1 MSQQQWNGPQQG
13 PGGPGGPGQ
22 PQPGGPGFQRPQG
35 GPGGYGGAG
44 QPAPYP
50 QAGPGAPQGPSGPT
64 GPGGYG
70 PGGPQGQGGYGGPG
84 GPQGPGGT
92 AVKKKSKAP
101 LVLGGVLGVGL
112 LAGAGWFGYNFF
124 NGASPAAATKGIPD
138 NALAVIEVSL
148 NPSDADK
155 LELKG
160 IIDKFPSLTK
170 DRQQTDDYKEALWNA
185 VTSENDD
192 APDYEQVKPWL
203 GDSISIGILPGGDDG
218 PAPVGAVQ
226 VTDEKK
232 AKEFAERE
240 FNENAKYFV
249 HDGLLIVHEG
259 DVNED
264 SLKENSLADN
274 EQYKADMDRLGNDSI
289 ASAWVG
295 GGLWAELEKSGQS
308 TVPGSTVPGVEDEQL
323 ELLKS
328 IHGAVG
334 LKVDEN
340 LLTLDAKFFAD
351 KDYGKGTDVRES
363 VGALPG
369 DVTAAL
375 GGSITPETIS
385 MLWKMLDASGQQAQT
400 LQQLGITSESD
411 LAALL
416 GNELLL
422 AVGEVNSETPQI
434 GISVRTDDLA
444 KHKKIVDPILQQLN
458 AQGGMQLKQKAEGD
472 RASYGIGYSPE
483 DLTGGN
489 LKDNEH
495 YKRVVTDEAHSILFV
510 DVSRIASMIPKEQM
524 DDTQR
529 EALEKVGAIGVTW
542 QAGGKES
549 SAKIRVSFN

>member
-44 QPAPYP
+44 QSAPYP
-50 QAGPGAPQGPSGPT
+50 QAGPGAQQGPSGPM

-70 PGGPQGQGGYGGPG
+70 PGPQGQGGYGGPG

-92 AVKKKSKAP
+92 AVKKKKSKAP
-101 LVLGGVLGVGL
+101 VIIGGVVGAGL

-160 IIDKFPSLTK
+160 IIEKFPSLTK
-170 DRQQTDDYKEALWNA
+170 DTPQTDDYKEALWNA
-185 VTSENDD
+185 VTSKDD
-192 APDYEQVKPWL
+192 SAPKYEELKPWL
-203 GDSISIGILPGGDDG
+203 GDSISIGLLPGGDGG
-218 PAPVGAVQ
+218 PTPVGAVQ
-226 VTDEKK
+226 VTDRGK
-232 AKEFAERE
+232 AEEFAERE
-240 FNENAKYFV
+240 FNEDTKYFI

-259 DVNED
+259 DVSEE
-264 SLKENSLADN
+264 SLKEHSLADS
-274 EQYKADMDRLGNDSI
+274 EQYKADMERLGNDSI

-295 GGLWAELEKSGQS
+295 DGLWAELEKSGSS

-351 KDYGKGTDVRES
+351 KDNGKGTDVRES

-369 DVTAAL
+369 DVTAAF

-385 MLWKMLDASGQQAQT
+385 MLWKMIDASGQQAQA

-416 GNELLL
+416 GNELLV
-422 AVGEVNSETPQI
+422 AVGEVNSESPQI
-434 GISVRTDDLA
+434 GISVRTDDLD
-444 KHKKIVDPILQQLN
+444 KHKQIVDPVLQQLN
-458 AQGGMQLKQKAEGD
+458 AQSRTQVKQKAEGD

-483 DLTGGN
+483 DLTSGN

-495 YKRVVTDEAHSILFV
+495 FKRVVTDEAHSILFV
-510 DVSRIASMIPKEQM
+510 DVSRIASMIPKEEL
-524 DDTQR
+524 DGTER
-529 EALEKVGAIGVTW
+529 ESLEKIGAIGVTS

-549 SAKIRVSFN
+549 SAKIHVSFN